1 MLPTHTQDKIL
12 LVYCLYCMTL
22 HFSLSCPKN
31 VFFTWISNKIH
42 PMAKAVLCLISTMWL
57 YNFWEC
63 LISAKQEHNFTNC
76 MSVGRMFGVWALS
89 PTQNFTLTCS
99 LSSFFFYK
107 SKKQFH
113 FGLKHTLFFLMY
125 IVVVFSLLL
134 LRRMLM
140 NPQKVELN

>member
-12 LVYCLYCMTL
+12 LVYSLYCMTL

-31 VFFTWISNKIH
+31 AFFTWISNKIY
-42 PMAKAVLCLISTMWL
+42 PMAKAVLCLISTMWP

-76 MSVGRMFGVWALS
+76 TSVGRMFGLCLPLRILS
-89 PTQNFTLTCS
+89 LDVVCLVFILQVQETI
-99 LSSFFFYK
+99 SFWPK
-107 SKKQFH
+107 TH
-113 FGLKHTLFFLMY
+113 LFKMY

-134 LRRMLM
+134 LRRILM
-140 NPQKVELN
+140 NPQKAELN